1 MNRLKSSRKS
11 STTDTQND
19 APRLL
24 NLEEIAARRI
34 PVENTEIVPGR
45 AGNWYCHYCS
55 RRYMSETLF
64 MKHHCEPKRR
74 AQELM
79 SPVGQAAYG
88 YYRDWMKLKRY
99 SQPSSAAFLE
109 SKYYRSFL
117 KFAQLVIDAG
127 ISKPER
133 YIELMVAGEIM
144 PPLWCRN
151 EAYSVYLDWMDK
163 LEDPMAQVV
172 DSVSFLLDVCDREG
186 TTMSKVFVHL
196 GAQRII
202 SLLRQRQLTP
212 WLLFCSASF
221 GQLLKTLDESELR
234 AFNSVVN
241 SSYWATRFAESQATI
256 TEIKTLAAEV
266 GL

>member
-1 MNRLKSSRKS
+1 MKSSRKR

-19 APRLL
+19 AFRLL
-24 NLEEIAARRI
+24 NAEEIAARRV
-34 PVENTEIVPGR
+34 PVEEAELLPGR
-45 AGNWYCHYCS
+45 HGNWFCHYCS
-55 RRYMSETLF
+55 RRFMNETLF

-88 YYRDWMKLKRY
+88 YYRDWMKLKRF

-117 KFAQLVIDAG
+117 KFAEMVVDAG
-127 ISKPER
+127 ISKPDR
-133 YIELMVAGEIM
+133 YIELMVAGGIM
-144 PPLWCRN
+144 PVLWCRD
-151 EAYSVYLDWMDK
+151 EAYAVYLNWIDK
-163 LEDPMAQVV
+163 LEDPMEQVA
-172 DSVSFLLDVCDREG
+172 SSISLLLDICEREN
-186 TTMSKVFVHL
+186 TIMPKVFSHL
-196 GAQRII
+196 GGQRII

-212 WLLFCSASF
+212 WLLFCSATF
-221 GQLLKTLDESELR
+221 GKLLRSLDESELR

-241 SSYWATRFAESQATI
+241 SSYWSTRFAEAQCTI
-256 TEIKTLAAEV
+256 EQIKTLATEV